1 MVEMVE
7 TANILRRAT
16 ARSLVVLDEIG
27 RGTSTYDGMSLAW
40 AVTEELHRD
49 SGPRPR
55 TLFATHYHELTKL
68 AEHLPRVVNRSV
80 RVEEYGEDVIFL
92 HEVVDGPADKSYGIH
107 VARLAGLPDHVVARA
122 RAILALLEAERVDP
136 LETDPPAAAPSGRSD
151 GAARVADGRR
161 PQLSLFGTDPRADEL
176 RALFAELDLDRMA
189 PRDALALLYEW
200 KERLG
205 PETPRGT

>member
-1 MVEMVE
+1 MVEMKE

-49 SGPRPR
+49 AGPRPR

-92 HEVVDGPADKSYGIH
+92 HEVVDGPADRSYGIH
-107 VARLAGLPDHVVARA
+107 VARLAGLPEPVVARA

-136 LETDPPAAAPSGRSD
+136 LDAPSQPAAPAD
-151 GAARVADGRR
+151 RVADGPR
-161 PQLSLFGTDPRADEL
+161 PQLSLFGTDS
-176 RALFAELDLDRMA
+176 
-189 PRDALALLYEW
+189 
-200 KERLG
+200 
-205 PETPRGT
+205 

>member
-1 MVEMVE
+1 MLE
-7 TANILRRAT
+7 TANILKRAT
-16 ARSLVVLDEIG
+16 PRSLVILDEIG

-49 SGPRPR
+49 GGPRPR

-80 RVEEYGEDVIFL
+80 KVQEYGEDVVFL

-107 VARLAGLPDHVVARA
+107 VARLAGLPEHVVARA
-122 RAILALLEAERVDP
+122 RAILALLEAGRVDP
-136 LETDPPAAAPSGRSD
+136 LDVAAGGASLVAERAPARAPE
-151 GAARVADGRR
+151 
-161 PQLSLFGTDPRADEL
+161 PQLSLFGADPRAAEL
-176 RALFAELDLDRMA
+176 RNLLRELDLDRMP

-200 KERLG
+200 REKLES
-205 PETPRGT
+205 